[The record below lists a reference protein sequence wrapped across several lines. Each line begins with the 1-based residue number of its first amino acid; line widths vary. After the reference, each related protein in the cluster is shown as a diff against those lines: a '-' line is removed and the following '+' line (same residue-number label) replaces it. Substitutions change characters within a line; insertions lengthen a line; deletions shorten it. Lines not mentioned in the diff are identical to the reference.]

1 MKTTALIMAGGHGER
16 FWPMSRKNLPKQF
29 LSLTNDGKTLIQ
41 LSVERIAP
49 LVAPED
55 IYISTNKNYLTLVRE
70 QLPEVPEENIICE
83 PVRRNTAPCIGF
95 GAAKISKKHGD
106 AIMIVLPSDH
116 LVKNNNMFINALS
129 DATELAEALDALV
142 TVGITPDHPETGY
155 GYVKFNSSV
164 REKNGYR
171 VEHFAEKPDFETA
184 KSYLA
189 SGEYLWNSGMF
200 VWKTDSI
207 LKCFER
213 IMPDVYESLMVIK
226 DAVGTSAE
234 ADVVEKL
241 YPTFPSISIDYGI
254 MEKADNIHT
263 IPGAFGWDDVGSWN
277 AMERT
282 FQTNDAGNIVNGNI
296 ITIDTNDCIIRG
308 GQKLIACVGLKDL
321 VVVDSDDA
329 TLICAKDSTQ
339 DIKKVLDNLKVCNRT
354 EYL

>member
-1 MKTTALIMAGGHGER
+1 MAGGHGER

-49 LVAPED
+49 LVAAED
-55 IYISTNKNYLTLVRE
+55 IYISTNRTYLPLVRE
-70 QLPEVPEENIICE
+70 QLPEVPEENVICE
-83 PVRRNTAPCIGF
+83 PVRRNTAPSIGY
-95 GAAKISKKHGD
+95 GAAKIAKKYGD

-129 DATELAEALDALV
+129 DATELAEGLDALV
-142 TVGITPDHPETGY
+142 TIGITPDHPETGY
-155 GYVKFNSSV
+155 GYVKFNSAV

-184 KSYLA
+184 KGYLA

-200 VWKTDSI
+200 VWKTGSI

-213 IMPDVYESLMVIK
+213 IMPDVFESLMVIK

-234 ADVVEKL
+234 TDVVEKI

-263 IPGAFGWDDVGSWN
+263 VPGAFGWDDVGSWN

-308 GQKLIACVGLKDL
+308 GRKLIACVGLKDL
-321 VVVDSDDA
+321 VVVDTEDA

-339 DIKKVLDNLKVCNRT
+339 DIKKVLENLKVCNRT